1 MPLLPV
7 PIAIGTWR
15 PVPVFW
21 QSGPFVFYVRNQYTI
36 SGPAIVSVPDG
47 KTDGESG
54 MLAATRIG
62 FAIWFKRMWIK
73 GNGLAD

>member
-36 SGPAIVSVPDG
+36 SGPATASALDG

-54 MLAATRIG
+54 TLVNISTG
-62 FAIWFKRMWIK
+62 
-73 GNGLAD
+73 